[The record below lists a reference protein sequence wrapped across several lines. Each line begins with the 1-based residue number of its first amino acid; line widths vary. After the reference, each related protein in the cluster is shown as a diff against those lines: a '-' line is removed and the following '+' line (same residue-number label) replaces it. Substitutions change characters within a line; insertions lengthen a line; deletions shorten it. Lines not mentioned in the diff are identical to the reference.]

1 MKSLSLLLVTALF
14 CAACGKAEPPPPPP
28 PPEVAVGP
36 VVQQDVP
43 IYNEMVGQTSGV
55 EDVDIRARVEGYIER
70 VAYTEGSVVHRGD
83 LLYTIDPKPL
93 EAALAGA
100 KGDLAT
106 SQARLDKSKN
116 DVARYTPL
124 AAKQAVS
131 QQ

>member
-1 MKSLSLLLVTALF
+1 MKSLSLLLATTLI
-14 CAACGKAEPPPPPP
+14 CAACDKPEPPPPP
-28 PPEVAVGP
+28 PPEVAVGS

-55 EDVDIRARVEGYIER
+55 EDVEIRARVEGYVER
-70 VAYTEGSVVHRGD
+70 VAYTEGSVVHKGE

-93 EAALAGA
+93 EASVAGA

-106 SQARLDKSKN
+106 WQARLDKARN